1 MIRRRSLDCAVRR
14 GLEAYVGSCA
24 PIDFATMDERP
35 DPRAVATERLWRG
48 LFFGASALMGGF
60 ALVDLEAGRLAGAAG
75 DAGVSCL
82 LLSLMNQ
89 FPMVSTIIGTAS
101 KRASADQLRR
111 EAERLRS
118 DHPWTER
125 AASAG
130 WVLLFGSLLL
140 RALGVD

>member
-1 MIRRRSLDCAVRR
+1 VAAENETDMPAS
-14 GLEAYVGSCA
+14 
-24 PIDFATMDERP
+24 IDLATMDRGP
-35 DPRAVATERLWRG
+35 DPQAAARDRLWRV
-48 LFFGASALMGGF
+48 LFFGASAMMGAF

-82 LLSLMNQ
+82 LLSLTNQ
-89 FPMVSTIIGTAS
+89 FALVRAIIGAAL
-101 KRASADQLRR
+101 KRASAEQLRR

-125 AASAG
+125 AATAG
-130 WVLLFGSLLL
+130 WMLLFGSLLL

>member
-1 MIRRRSLDCAVRR
+1 MNK
-14 GLEAYVGSCA
+14 
-24 PIDFATMDERP
+24 RP
-35 DPRAVATERLWRG
+35 DPQAAARERLWRG
-48 LFFGASALMGGF
+48 LFFGTSAMMGAF

-89 FPMVSTIIGTAS
+89 YPMVRAIIGAAS

-125 AASAG
+125 AATAG
-130 WVLLFGSLLL
+130 WTLLFGSLLL